1 MIHQRIRTAFGIIIP
16 LGLVAIV
23 LLLADTVSAEAN
35 SPVGVWQ
42 TIDDDTGR
50 PKSHV
55 QITERNG
62 KLTGKIIKLINPDEP
77 DPLCTECTG
86 NRKNQKITG
95 MVILWNLTK
104 DGDRWENGS
113 ILDPNNGKTYRCRI
127 TVTNGG
133 KNLDVRG
140 FIGLA
145 FIGRTQ
151 TWNRIR

>member
-1 MIHQRIRTAFGIIIP
+1 MRLKTVFGIMIP
-16 LGLVAIV
+16 FAFVATIV
-23 LLLADTVSAEAN
+23 LLANTVSAEAN

-42 TIDDDTGR
+42 TIDDETGQ

-55 QITERNG
+55 KIWERNG
-62 KLTGKIIKLINPDEP
+62 KLVGKIIKLINPDEP
-77 DPLCTECTG
+77 DPLCTACEG
-86 NRKNQKITG
+86 NRKNQKIIG

-104 DGDRWENGS
+104 DGDRWSGGS

-140 FIGLA
+140 FIGISLL
-145 FIGRTQ
+145 GRT
-151 TWNRIR
+151 TEWTRVEGDE